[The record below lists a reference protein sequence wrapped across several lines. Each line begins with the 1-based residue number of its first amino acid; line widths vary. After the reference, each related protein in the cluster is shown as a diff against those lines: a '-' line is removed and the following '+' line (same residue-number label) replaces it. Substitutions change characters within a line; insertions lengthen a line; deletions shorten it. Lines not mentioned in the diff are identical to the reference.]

1 MKPTPA
7 GLWLSWANRAAAIW
21 MQTAMA
27 VARQQQ
33 AAFLTA
39 ARKPPPGKAR
49 PAARRKRPS

>member
-1 MKPTPA
+1 MKPTPT

-33 AAFLTA
+33 AAMLA
-39 ARKPPPGKAR
+39 ALQRPPAGRRRR
-49 PAARRKRPS
+49 PPRRRGRD